1 MWHVFAC
8 LLVSTGTAVSETA
21 VRSIPPVVSVHLVS
35 FVNWDINDVCV
46 LQCHTLKFHYYSTP
60 CSCSCLW
67 IVFFFTPTYS
77 FFYGRQKTECLA
89 QRHSHPIIRNNANAL
104 EDATVTVFLKDYMD
118 SCTQKN
124 SKKKKKNWHSECELR
139 CAAAFPFD
147 CLRLLSSELTSA
159 PGGRWRNCNKL
170 RMRQTLTAVQSWYK
184 TY

>member
-124 SKKKKKNWHSECELR
+124 SKKKKTLTLWMWAQVCCSVS
-139 CAAAFPFD
+139 
-147 CLRLLSSELTSA
+147 LRLPQAALQWTHVGSWRPVEELQQAEDETDTHCSSELI
-159 PGGRWRNCNKL
+159 
-170 RMRQTLTAVQSWYK
+170 
-184 TY
+184 